1 MLRETRHRG
10 YFSQNTYRLNAAMY
24 QICHCE
30 AVGRGNLQHRG
41 VMTDAPINIEILD
54 LQC

>member
-1 MLRETRHRG
+1 MYSKDTR
-10 YFSQNTYRLNAAMY
+10 YTELNAYRLNAAMY

-30 AVGRGNLQHRG
+30 AVGRGNLQHG
-41 VMTDAPINIEILD
+41 GLMTDAPINIEIMD